1 MGKLIKPFLLVS
13 KPFGITSRKFLN
25 EISFLL
31 KEKKLGHSGTL
42 DPIATGLLFVGI
54 GKGTRFIPYLPF
66 EIKEYVI
73 EITFG
78 ILTDTLDITGKV
90 LDKKEVPSLNEYK
103 LTKATGGFIGEIMQ
117 TPPLFSA
124 KKHKGKEL
132 YKYAYSGETEIP
144 IKPSKISIHS
154 IDLLSFSSNKAILR
168 VSCSKGTY
176 MRSLARDIGEALN
189 TYGIISAIARTK
201 IGNFGV
207 SQAATVGRIRNGYF
221 DRGFFDFEEVF
232 ASSPKIVLKD
242 EKNFVSGKDFKE
254 GDFFIVE
261 LNDRI
266 VGLAKMKNGVLH
278 PEVVIDE
285 NS

>member
-1 MGKLIKPFLLVS
+1 MGKSIKPFLLVS

-31 KEKKLGHSGTL
+31 NEKKLGHSGTL

-66 EIKEYVI
+66 ETKEYVI

-90 LDKKEVPSLNEYK
+90 LDKKEVPILNKDK
-103 LTKATGGFIGEIMQ
+103 LVKVTGGFIGEILQ

-132 YKYAYSGETEIP
+132 YKYAYNGETEIP

-201 IGNFGV
+201 IGNLGV
-207 SQAATVGRIRNGYF
+207 AQAATIGRIKNGYF

-232 ASSPKIVLKD
+232 SSSPKIVLKD
-242 EKNFVSGKDFKE
+242 KKNFVSGKDFKE

-261 LNDRI
+261 LHDRI